1 MYKSFKD
8 VTNLWLTGGGEVE
21 FSPILNV
28 RKINRRTNKNF
39 KTIKKTYTATLENKD
54 RLSPSNE
61 NINILFDTLIS
72 HLTEQIPDHDLIGL
86 SLNSPSLDYPVSIPL
101 KRKSN
106 LSARDILDHI
116 ESILNSNQDLRIDNR
131 LKNYYYL

>member
-1 MYKSFKD
+1 M
-8 VTNLWLTGGGEVE
+8 
-21 FSPILNV
+21 

-54 RLSPSNE
+54 RLAPSNE

-72 HLTEQIPDHDLIGL
+72 HLTEQIPDNDLT
-86 SLNSPSLDYPVSIPL
+86 SPSLDYPVSIPY
-101 KRKSN
+101 KRKGN
-106 LSARDILDHI
+106 LSASDILDHI
-116 ESILNSNQDLRIDNR
+116 ESILNSNEDLRIDNR

>member
-54 RLSPSNE
+54 RLAPSNE

-72 HLTEQIPDHDLIGL
+72 HLTEQIPDNDLT
-86 SLNSPSLDYPVSIPL
+86 SPSLDYPVSIPL
-101 KRKSN
+101 KRKGN
-106 LSARDILDHI
+106 LSASDILDHI
-116 ESILNSNQDLRIDNR
+116 ESILNSNEDLRIDNR